1 MHECSCLC
9 GPVGLQVAARTIL
22 RYTFHM
28 ERFIDLSHTIEDG
41 LVTYKGLPAPMI
53 CDFLT
58 REASRAHYDEG
69 TSFHIGKIEMV
80 ANTGTYLDS
89 PFHRYE
95 DGKDL
100 SELPLDS
107 MAGVEG
113 LTFRARDRGPA
124 IDETLLTGADIE
136 GKAVLIETGWSRHW
150 NTEQYFEGHSYLT
163 ETAAAFLRDHGARI
177 VGIDSYNIDDTS
189 GGARPVHTILLGAD
203 IPIVE
208 HMCNLESL
216 PDKGYRFYAVPA
228 KVKAFGTFPVRA
240 FAALDGAFGDAASE
254 MYL

>member
-1 MHECSCLC
+1 MH
-9 GPVGLQVAARTIL
+9 
-22 RYTFHM
+22 
-28 ERFIDLSHTIEDG
+28 RFIDLSHTVEDG
-41 LVTYKGLPAPMI
+41 LVTYKGLPAPVI
-53 CDFLT
+53 CDYLS
-58 REASRAHYDEG
+58 REASKAHYDEG

-80 ANTGTYLDS
+80 ANTGTYIDS

-95 DGKDL
+95 GGRDL
-100 SELPLDS
+100 SELPLGS
-107 MAGVEG
+107 IAGVEG
-113 LTFRARDRGPA
+113 VTFRARHVGPA
-124 IDETLLTGADIE
+124 IDESLFRDVEIA

-163 ETAAAFLRDHGARI
+163 QTAAAFLRDNGARI

-189 GGARPVHTILLGAD
+189 GGARPAHSILLGAD

-216 PDKGYRFYAVPA
+216 PDNGYHFYAVPA

-240 FAALDGAFGDAASE
+240 FAALDGAVGLAESE